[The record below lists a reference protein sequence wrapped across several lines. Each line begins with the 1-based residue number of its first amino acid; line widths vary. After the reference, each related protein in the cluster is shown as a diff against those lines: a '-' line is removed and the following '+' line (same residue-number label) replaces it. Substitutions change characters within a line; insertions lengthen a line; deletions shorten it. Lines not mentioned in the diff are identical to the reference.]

1 MIKRIF
7 LILIF
12 FICNNFQGQEGT
24 SSPYSFYGIGNLKFK
39 GTTENRAMGGLSIYT
54 DSIHMNFRNPASYA
68 GNNMSS
74 FNNEARLV
82 KFTVGIGHTTTE
94 LETSDSSDNANT
106 TTFDYLGLNMPMGKF
121 GMGFGVIPHSSVGYK
136 LESRNSI
143 DTLQYKYSG
152 NGGVN
157 KVFLGFGYLISDN
170 LSIGIDVH
178 YNFGNIQNSALEF
191 LYDDIDMLPLDYQ
204 AREINRSD
212 LSGINY
218 NLGISYKPMINEKT
232 QLVTS
237 FTYSPSYNL
246 TSKNKRTFAS
256 VIVSETTGIEYPIN
270 EIEVDLLPLGLEET
284 DLKMPSKISIGVGIG
299 SVRNWFIGTE
309 YNIIKSSVF
318 SSDLL
323 DIQNGDSNTYFED
336 SSVLSI
342 GGFYIPDYNSFNK
355 LWQRIVY
362 RSGIYFEKTGLNI
375 NNQSIKEF
383 GISFGLGIPVSRLF
397 SSMNTVIEIGKRG
410 TTDQNLVKENF
421 INFQLSLSLNDRWFI
436 KRKYN

>member
-54 DSIHMNFRNPASYA
+54 DSIHMNFRNPASYV

-191 LYDDIDMLPLDYQ
+191 LYDDEQLLLDYQ

-246 TSKNKRTFAS
+246 ISKNKRTFAS

-270 EIEVDLLPLGLEET
+270 EIEVDLLSLGLEET
-284 DLKMPSKISIGVGIG
+284 DLKMPSKMSIGVGIG
-299 SVRNWFIGTE
+299 SVRNWFIGSE

-323 DIQNGDSNTYFED
+323 DIQNTYFED

>member
-7 LILIF
+7 LIVIF
-12 FICNNFQGQEGT
+12 FICYNFQGQEGT
-24 SSPYSFYGIGNLKFK
+24 TSPYSFYGIGSLKFK

-54 DSIHMNFRNPASYA
+54 DSIHMNFKNPASYVS
-68 GNNMSS
+68 NNLFS

-82 KFTVGIGHTTTE
+82 KFTVGVGHTSTE
-94 LETSDSSDNANT
+94 LETSDASDNSNT
-106 TTFDYLGLNMPMGKF
+106 TTFDYLGLNIPMGKF
-121 GMGFGVIPHSSVGYK
+121 GMGFGVIPHSSVGYR
-136 LESRNSI
+136 LESRNNI
-143 DTLQYKYSG
+143 DSLEYKYSG
-152 NGGVN
+152 NGGLN
-157 KVFLGFGYLISDN
+157 KVFLGFGYLISEN
-170 LSIGIDVH
+170 LSIGIDAH
-178 YNFGNIQNSALEF
+178 YNFGNIQNNAVEF
-191 LYDDIDMLPLDYQ
+191 LYDDEQLPLDYQ

-218 NLGISYKPMINEKT
+218 NLGISYKPMLNEKT

-256 VIVSETTGIEYPIN
+256 VIISENTGLEYPIN
-270 EIEVDLLPLGLEET
+270 EIEVDLLSLGLEET
-284 DLKMPSKISIGVGIG
+284 DLKMPSKMSIGVGIG
-299 SVRNWFIGTE
+299 SIRSWFVGTE
-309 YNIIKSSVF
+309 YTIIKSSVF

-323 DIQNGDSNTYFED
+323 DIQNTYFED
-336 SSVLSI
+336 SSILSI

-355 LWQRIVY
+355 LLQRIVY
-362 RSGIYFEKTGLNI
+362 RSGIYYEKTGLNI

-397 SSMNTVIEIGKRG
+397 SNINTVIEIGKRG

-421 INFQLSLSLNDRWFI
+421 VNFQLSLSLNDRWFI

>member
-1 MIKRIF
+1 
-7 LILIF
+7 
-12 FICNNFQGQEGT
+12 
-24 SSPYSFYGIGNLKFK
+24 
-39 GTTENRAMGGLSIYT
+39 MGGLSIYT
-54 DSIHMNFRNPASYA
+54 DSIHMNFKNPASYVS
-68 GNNMSS
+68 NNLFS

-82 KFTVGIGHTTTE
+82 KFTVGVGHTMTE
-94 LETSDSSDNANT
+94 LETSDASDNSNT
-106 TTFDYLGLNMPMGKF
+106 TTFDYLGLNVPMGKF
-121 GMGFGVIPHSSVGYK
+121 GMGFGVIPHSSVGYN
-136 LESRNSI
+136 LESRNNI
-143 DTLQYKYSG
+143 DSLEYKYSG

-157 KVFLGFGYLISDN
+157 KVFLGFGYLISEN
-170 LSIGIDVH
+170 LSIGIDAH
-178 YNFGNIQNSALEF
+178 YNFGNIQNNAIEF
-191 LYDDIDMLPLDYQ
+191 LYDDEQLPLDYQ

-256 VIVSETTGIEYPIN
+256 VIISENTGIEYPIN
-270 EIEVDLLPLGLEET
+270 EIEVDLLSLGLEET
-284 DLKMPSKISIGVGIG
+284 DLKMPSKMSIGVGIG
-299 SVRNWFIGTE
+299 SVRSWFVGTE

-323 DIQNGDSNTYFED
+323 DIQNTYFED
-336 SSVLSI
+336 SSILSI

-355 LWQRIVY
+355 LLQRIVY

-383 GISFGLGIPVSRLF
+383 GISFGLGIPVSSLF
-397 SSMNTVIEIGKRG
+397 SNINTVIEIGKRG

>member
-1 MIKRIF
+1 MIKRNF
-7 LILIF
+7 LITILLISF
-12 FICNNFQGQEGT
+12 NFQAQEGT
-24 SSPYSFYGIGNLKFK
+24 SSPYSFYGIGSLKFK
-39 GTTENRAMGGLSIYT
+39 GTTENRAMGGISIYN
-54 DSIHMNFRNPASYA
+54 DSIHMNFRNPASYV
-68 GNNMSS
+68 GKNLFS

-82 KFTVGIGHTTTE
+82 KFTVGIGHSDTK
-94 LETSDSSDNANT
+94 LETSETSDNTTT
-106 TTFDYLGLNMPMGKF
+106 TTFDYLGLNIPMGKF
-121 GMGFGVIPHSSVGYK
+121 GMGFGLIPYSSVGYK

-143 DTLQYKYSG
+143 DSIQYKYSG

-170 LSIGIDVH
+170 LSVGFDAH
-178 YNFGNIQNSALEF
+178 YNFGNLQNSALEF
-191 LYDDIDMLPLDYQ
+191 LYDDEELPLDYQ

-218 NLGISYKPMINEKT
+218 NLGISYNRIINKNT
-232 QLVTS
+232 QIVSSLA
-237 FTYSPSYNL
+237 YSPSYNL
-246 TSKNKRTFAS
+246 KSKNKRTFAS
-256 VIVSETTGIEYPIN
+256 VIVNDNNIEYPIN
-270 EIEVDLLPLGLEET
+270 QIEVDLLSLGLEET
-284 DLKMPSKISIGVGIG
+284 DLKMPSKMSIGLGIG
-299 SVRNWFIGTE
+299 SIRNWFIGSE
-309 YNIIKSSVF
+309 YTMIKSSIF

-323 DIQNGDSNTYFED
+323 DIENATFED

-383 GISFGLGIPVSRLF
+383 GISFGLGIPVGRLF
-397 SSMNTVIEIGKRG
+397 SNINTVVEIGSRG
-410 TTDQNLVKENF
+410 TTNENLVKENF
-421 INFQLSLSLNDRWFI
+421 VNFQLSLSLNDRWFV

>member
-1 MIKRIF
+1 
-7 LILIF
+7 
-12 FICNNFQGQEGT
+12 
-24 SSPYSFYGIGNLKFK
+24 
-39 GTTENRAMGGLSIYT
+39 MGGLSIYT
-54 DSIHMNFRNPASYA
+54 DSIHMNFRNPASYVS
-68 GNNMSS
+68 NNLFS

-82 KFTVGIGHTTTE
+82 KFTVGVGHTMTE
-94 LETSDSSDNANT
+94 LETSDASDNSNT
-106 TTFDYLGLNMPMGKF
+106 TTFDYLGLNVPMGKF
-121 GMGFGVIPHSSVGYK
+121 GMGFGVIPHSSVGYN
-136 LESRNSI
+136 LESRNNI
-143 DTLQYKYSG
+143 DSLEYKYSG

-157 KVFLGFGYLISDN
+157 KVFLGFGYLISEN
-170 LSIGIDVH
+170 LSIGIDAH
-178 YNFGNIQNSALEF
+178 YNFGNIQNNAIEF
-191 LYDDIDMLPLDYQ
+191 LYDDEQLPLDYQ

-256 VIVSETTGIEYPIN
+256 VIISENTGIEYPIN
-270 EIEVDLLPLGLEET
+270 EIEVDLLSLGLEET
-284 DLKMPSKISIGVGIG
+284 DLKMPSKMSIGVGIG
-299 SVRNWFIGTE
+299 SVRSWFVGTE

-323 DIQNGDSNTYFED
+323 DIQNTYFED
-336 SSVLSI
+336 SSILSI

-355 LWQRIVY
+355 LLQRIVY

-397 SSMNTVIEIGKRG
+397 SNINTVIEIGKRG

>member
-7 LILIF
+7 LIIIF
-12 FICNNFQGQEGT
+12 FICYNFQGQEGT
-24 SSPYSFYGIGNLKFK
+24 SSPYSFYGIGSLKFK

-54 DSIHMNFRNPASYA
+54 DSIHMNFRNPASYVS
-68 GNNMSS
+68 NNLFS

-82 KFTVGIGHTTTE
+82 KFTVGVGHTMTE
-94 LETSDSSDNANT
+94 LETSDASDNSNT
-106 TTFDYLGLNMPMGKF
+106 TTFDYLGLNVPMGKF
-121 GMGFGVIPHSSVGYK
+121 GMGFGVIPHSSVGYN
-136 LESRNSI
+136 LESRNNI
-143 DTLQYKYSG
+143 DSLEYKYSG

-157 KVFLGFGYLISDN
+157 KVFLGFGYLISEN
-170 LSIGIDVH
+170 LSIGIDAH
-178 YNFGNIQNSALEF
+178 YNFGNIQNNAIEF
-191 LYDDIDMLPLDYQ
+191 LYDDEQLPLDYQ

-256 VIVSETTGIEYPIN
+256 VIISENTGIEYPIN
-270 EIEVDLLPLGLEET
+270 EIEVDLLSLGLEET
-284 DLKMPSKISIGVGIG
+284 DLKMPSKMSIGVGIG
-299 SVRNWFIGTE
+299 SVRSWFVGTE

-323 DIQNGDSNTYFED
+323 DIQNTYFED
-336 SSVLSI
+336 SSILSV

-355 LWQRIVY
+355 LLQRIVY

-383 GISFGLGIPVSRLF
+383 GISFGLGIPVSSLF
-397 SSMNTVIEIGKRG
+397 SNINTVIEIGKRG

>member
-7 LILIF
+7 LIVIF
-12 FICNNFQGQEGT
+12 FVCYNFQGQEGT
-24 SSPYSFYGIGNLKFK
+24 SSPYSFYGIGSLKFK

-54 DSIHMNFRNPASYA
+54 DSIHMNFKNPASYV
-68 GNNMSS
+68 NNNLFS

-82 KFTVGIGHTTTE
+82 KFTVGIGHTSTE
-94 LETSDSSDNANT
+94 LETSDASDNSNT
-106 TTFDYLGLNMPMGKF
+106 TTFDYLGLNVPMGKF

-136 LESRNSI
+136 LESRNNI
-143 DTLQYKYSG
+143 DSLEYKYSG

-157 KVFLGFGYLISDN
+157 KVFLGFGYLISEN
-170 LSIGIDVH
+170 LSIGIDAH
-178 YNFGNIQNSALEF
+178 YNFGNIQNNAIEF
-191 LYDDIDMLPLDYQ
+191 LYDDEQLPLDYQ

-256 VIVSETTGIEYPIN
+256 VIISENTGIEYPIN

-284 DLKMPSKISIGVGIG
+284 DLKMPSKMSIGVGIG
-299 SVRNWFIGTE
+299 SVRNWFVGTE

-323 DIQNGDSNTYFED
+323 DLQNTYFED
-336 SSVLSI
+336 SSILSI

-355 LWQRIVY
+355 LLQRIVY

-383 GISFGLGIPVSRLF
+383 GISFGLGIPVSSLF
-397 SSMNTVIEIGKRG
+397 SNINAVIEIGERG

>member
-7 LILIF
+7 LIIIF
-12 FICNNFQGQEGT
+12 FICYNFQGQEGT
-24 SSPYSFYGIGNLKFK
+24 SSPYSFYGIGSLKFK

-54 DSIHMNFRNPASYA
+54 DSIHMNFRNPASYVS
-68 GNNMSS
+68 NNLFS

-82 KFTVGIGHTTTE
+82 KFTVGVGHTMTE
-94 LETSDSSDNANT
+94 LETSDASDNSNT
-106 TTFDYLGLNMPMGKF
+106 TTFDYLGLNVPMGKF
-121 GMGFGVIPHSSVGYK
+121 GMGFGVIPHSSVGYN
-136 LESRNSI
+136 LESRNNI
-143 DTLQYKYSG
+143 DSLEYKYSG
-152 NGGVN
+152 NGGLN
-157 KVFLGFGYLISDN
+157 KVFLGFGYLISEN
-170 LSIGIDVH
+170 LSIGIYAH
-178 YNFGNIQNSALEF
+178 YNFGNIQNNAIEF
-191 LYDDIDMLPLDYQ
+191 LYDDEQLPLDYQ

-256 VIVSETTGIEYPIN
+256 VIISENTGIEYPIN
-270 EIEVDLLPLGLEET
+270 EIEVDLLSLGLEET
-284 DLKMPSKISIGVGIG
+284 DLKMPSKMSIGVGIG
-299 SVRNWFIGTE
+299 SVRSWFVGTE

-323 DIQNGDSNTYFED
+323 DIQNTYFED
-336 SSVLSI
+336 SSILSI

-355 LWQRIVY
+355 LLQRIVY

-383 GISFGLGIPVSRLF
+383 GISFGLGIPVSSLF
-397 SSMNTVIEIGKRG
+397 SNINTVIEIGKRG